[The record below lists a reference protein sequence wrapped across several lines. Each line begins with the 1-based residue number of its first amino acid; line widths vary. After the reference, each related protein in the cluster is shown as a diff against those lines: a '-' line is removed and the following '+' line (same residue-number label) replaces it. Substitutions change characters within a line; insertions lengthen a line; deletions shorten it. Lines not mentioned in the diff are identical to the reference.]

1 MNSTIGERV
10 KARREQLGLSQ
21 DELAKKLGYK
31 SRSSINKIESDSRN
45 LTQSK
50 IKAIADA
57 LDTTPSYIMGW
68 EEEPDIPNHPD
79 ILPIETK
86 KIPIIGSMACGEPI
100 YEEEDFEA
108 YVVVGAQI
116 KADAAVRAKGD
127 SMINARIHD
136 GDLVFIK
143 YQPIVE
149 NGEIAAVWVDDGFT
163 IKRVYRYGDTL
174 VLRPENPD
182 YDEMIYTENDGV
194 AIKIIGKAIAFQSDV
209 K

>member
-1 MNSTIGERV
+1 MEFKDLIKNRRIEIGATLEDIAKIVGVSKATVQRWESGNIANIRRDKIV
-10 KARREQLGLSQ
+10 K
-21 DELAKKLGYK
+21 LAK
-31 SRSSINKIESDSRN
+31 
-45 LTQSK
+45 
-50 IKAIADA
+50 A
-57 LDTTPSYIMGW
+57 LNVSPAYLMGW
-68 EEEPDIPNHPD
+68 EEEPDIPSHPD

>member
-68 EEEPDIPNHPD
+68 EEEPVFSHLD

>member
-1 MNSTIGERV
+1 MEFKDLIKNRRIEIGATLEDIAKIVGVSKATVQRWESGNIANIRRDKIV
-10 KARREQLGLSQ
+10 K
-21 DELAKKLGYK
+21 LAK
-31 SRSSINKIESDSRN
+31 
-45 LTQSK
+45 
-50 IKAIADA
+50 A
-57 LDTTPSYIMGW
+57 LNVSPAYLMGW

-79 ILPIETK
+79 IFPIETK

-100 YEEEDFEA
+100 YEEENFEA

-194 AIKIIGKAIAFQSDV
+194 AIKIIGKAIAFQSDI

>member
-1 MNSTIGERV
+1 MEFKDLIKNRRIEIGATLEDIAKIVGVSKATVQRWESGNIANIRRDKIV
-10 KARREQLGLSQ
+10 K
-21 DELAKKLGYK
+21 LAK
-31 SRSSINKIESDSRN
+31 
-45 LTQSK
+45 
-50 IKAIADA
+50 A
-57 LDTTPSYIMGW
+57 LNVSPAYLMGW
-68 EEEPDIPNHPD
+68 EEEPVFSHPD

-86 KIPIIGSMACGEPI
+86 KLPIIGSMACGEPI

>member
-1 MNSTIGERV
+1 
-10 KARREQLGLSQ
+10 
-21 DELAKKLGYK
+21 
-31 SRSSINKIESDSRN
+31 
-45 LTQSK
+45 
-50 IKAIADA
+50 
-57 LDTTPSYIMGW
+57 
-68 EEEPDIPNHPD
+68 
-79 ILPIETK
+79 
-86 KIPIIGSMACGEPI
+86 
-100 YEEEDFEA
+100 
-108 YVVVGAQI
+108 
-116 KADAAVRAKGD
+116 
-127 SMINARIHD
+127 MINARIHD

>member
-1 MNSTIGERV
+1 MEINEIL
-10 KARREQLGLSQ
+10 KNRRI
-21 DELAKKLGYK
+21 EL
-31 SRSSINKIESDSRN
+31 N
-45 LTQSK
+45 LTQLDVAKAVGVSEATVSRWESGNIANMK
-50 IKAIADA
+50 RSRIAALAQILQIK
-57 LDTTPSYIMGW
+57 PGVIMGL
-68 EEEPDIPNHPD
+68 EEEPAFNHPD
-79 ILPIETK
+79 ILPIETN

-182 YDEMIYTENDGV
+182 YDEMIFTENDGV

>member
-68 EEEPDIPNHPD
+68 EEEPVFSHPD

-149 NGEIAAVWVDDGFT
+149 NGEIAAIWVDDGFT

>member
-86 KIPIIGSMACGEPI
+86 KLPIIGSMACGEPI